1 MNSLKIFIFY
11 AFSTIYLLQI
21 SQSSFSPVN
30 PQYTKISQLCPEN
43 STLCADPPGYPTETV
58 EQIQTRL
65 RRKRSV
71 RNISEDDRVATEDT
85 EDVKLCQTHTYR
97 VQPRAAKNMD
107 GKFVFVVNGREEV
120 GDFVQLVEVT
130 ECVEA
135 GTECGM
141 GEVVGRQRT
150 RCKQSY
156 REHRMLAMSGG
167 RRIVRDT
174 FLVPS
179 GCYCQLVI

>member
-1 MNSLKIFIFY
+1 MNSLKIVLFS
-11 AFSTIYLLQI
+11 ALSTIFLLQI
-21 SQSSFSPVN
+21 SQSSSN
-30 PQYTKISQLCPEN
+30 LQNTKISQLCPEN
-43 STLCADPPGYPTETV
+43 STLCADPPGYPTERV
-58 EQIQTRL
+58 EQIQRIL

-71 RNISEDDRVATEDT
+71 RNIFEDNTVATEDISA

-97 VQPRAAKNMD
+97 VQPRAAKNRD
-107 GKFVFVVNGREEV
+107 GKFVFVVNGMKEV

-135 GTECGM
+135 GTQCGM

-167 RRIVRDT
+167 MRLVRDT
-174 FLVPS
+174 FIVPS